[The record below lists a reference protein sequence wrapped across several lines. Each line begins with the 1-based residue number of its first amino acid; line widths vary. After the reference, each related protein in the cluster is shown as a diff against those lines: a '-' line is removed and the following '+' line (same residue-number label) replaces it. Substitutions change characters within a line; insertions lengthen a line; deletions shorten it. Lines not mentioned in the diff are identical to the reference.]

1 MRVVVVGLGYVGSV
15 CSACLAERGHD
26 VVGVDTSTFK
36 VDCIRRG
43 ESPIV
48 EKGLPEL
55 IGRAVK
61 NGRLTATTRIA
72 EAMPGADIVLV
83 CVGTPSA
90 DDGSLDLTH
99 VKRACAEVGEGLRG
113 AGRFVT
119 VVMRSTMLPGS
130 VLKELAPVIEQAAG
144 GKAGKDFGVAYN
156 PEFLREGTAVED
168 FFGAD
173 YTILGAGC
181 TRSGEALK
189 QLYAG
194 VGGELIV
201 TEIPSAEMLKYVNNS
216 YHALKVAFA
225 NEFGRLCKR
234 EGVDSHEVMRLMRR
248 DTKLNISGAYLS
260 PGFAFGGSCLP
271 KDLRAVNS
279 RARHNDM
286 DLPVLMSIMRSN
298 ELHVAESVALIERFK
313 LRKLGFLGLSFKA
326 GTDDLR
332 ESPILRVIGTL
343 VGKGYDVRLH
353 DPSIDMERVLG
364 ANRRFVEDELPYLPE
379 RLRPSLDDVLAHA
392 EVIVIGNR
400 SAEYRTIGPRLRK
413 GQIVVDLVAALD
425 RATVTDGEYHG
436 LAW

>member
-61 NGRLTATTRIA
+61 DGRLTATTRIA

>member
-15 CSACLAERGHD
+15 CSACLADRGHD
-26 VVGVDTSTFK
+26 VVGVDTSDWK
-36 VDCIRRG
+36 VERIRHG

-55 IGRAVK
+55 IARAHAA
-61 NGRLTATTRIA
+61 GRLTATTRIA

-90 DDGSLDLTH
+90 ADGSLDLGH
-99 VKRACAEVGEGLRG
+99 VKRACAEVGSALK
-113 AGRFVT
+113 AGDRFVT

-130 VLKELAPVIEQAAG
+130 VLGELAPVLEQAAG
-144 GKAGKDFGVAYN
+144 GKAGRDFGVAYN
-156 PEFLREGTAVED
+156 PEFLREGTAVDD
-168 FFGAD
+168 FFTAE

-181 TRSGEALK
+181 ERAAAALRAV
-189 QLYAG
+189 YTG

-201 TEIPSAEMLKYVNNS
+201 TPIPSAEMLKYVNNS
-216 YHALKVAFA
+216 FHALKVAFA

-248 DTKLNISGAYLS
+248 DTKLNLSGMYLS

-279 RARHNDM
+279 RARRHGLE
-286 DLPVLMSIMRSN
+286 LPVLASIMRSN
-298 ELHVAESVALIERFK
+298 EIHVADAVHLIERFK
-313 LRKLGFLGLSFKA
+313 KRRLGFLGLSFKA

-332 ESPILRVIGTL
+332 ESPILHVIGSL

-353 DPSIDMERVLG
+353 DPSLDMEHVLG

-379 RLRPSLDDVLAHA
+379 RLRPDLGEVLAHA
-392 EVIVIGNR
+392 EVVVIGNR
-400 SAEYRTIGPRLRK
+400 SAEYRTLGPRIRA
-413 GQIVVDLVAALD
+413 GQVVVDLVAAID
-425 RATVTDGEYHG
+425 RGTVTAGEYHG

>member
-1 MRVVVVGLGYVGSV
+1 LKVVVVGLGYVGSV

-26 VVGVDTSTFK
+26 VVGVDTSDWK

-55 IGRAVK
+55 IGRAVRAGK
-61 NGRLTATTRIA
+61 LSATTRIT
-72 EAMPGADIVLV
+72 EAMPGADLVLV

-90 DDGSLDLTH
+90 EDGSLDLSH
-99 VKRACAEVGEGLRG
+99 VKRACGEVGAALQGS
-113 AGRFVT
+113 GRFVT

-130 VLKELAPVIEQAAG
+130 VGDLLAPVLEQAAR
-144 GKAGKDFGVAYN
+144 GKAGREFGVAYN

-173 YTILGAGC
+173 YTILGC
-181 TRSGEALK
+181 DEPRSEAALR
-189 QLYAG
+189 QLYDG

-201 TEIPSAEMLKYVNNS
+201 TGVRNAEMLKYVNNS
-216 YHALKVAFA
+216 FHALKVAFA
-225 NEFGRLCKR
+225 NEFGRLCKQ

-248 DTKLNISGAYLS
+248 DTKLNVSGAYLS

-271 KDLRAVNS
+271 KDVRAVNS
-279 RARHNDM
+279 RARQHGLE
-286 DLPVLMSIMRSN
+286 LPVLSSILRSN
-298 ELHVAESVALIERFK
+298 DVHVNGAVHLIERLK
-313 LRKLGFLGLSFKA
+313 KRKLGFLGLSFKA

-353 DPSIDMERVLG
+353 DPNLDMERVLG
-364 ANRRFVEDELPYLPE
+364 ANRRFVEAELPYLPE
-379 RLRPSLDDVLAHA
+379 RLRPSLDEVLAHA
-392 EVIVIGNR
+392 EVVVIGNR
-400 SAEYRTIGPRLRK
+400 SAEYRAIGPSVRAD
-413 GQIVVDLVAALD
+413 QVVVDLVAALD
-425 RATVTDGEYHG
+425 RGSLKAGEYHG